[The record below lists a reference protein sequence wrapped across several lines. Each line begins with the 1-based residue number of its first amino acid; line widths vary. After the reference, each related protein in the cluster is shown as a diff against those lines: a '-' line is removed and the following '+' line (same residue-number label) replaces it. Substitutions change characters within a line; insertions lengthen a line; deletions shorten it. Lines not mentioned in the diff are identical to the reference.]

1 MISLI
6 NFMPFLFLAQETSEY
21 TPPQVSPFASLPG
34 LIIGMVIS
42 AFCFWKVFT
51 KAGQPGWASII
62 PIVNLYFLCKVAGR
76 PGWWLLLLLICFPI
90 FYIILCIDVAK
101 RFGQGGGFA
110 VGLIFL
116 GIIFFP
122 ILGFGSAQY
131 QGGAPA
137 VPV

>member
-1 MISLI
+1 MQSSSGGSDIAALI
-6 NFMPFLFLAQETSEY
+6 PCFIYFAVFLLVAI
-21 TPPQVSPFASLPG
+21 G
-34 LIIGMVIS
+34 L
-42 AFCFWKVFT
+42 WKVFE

-122 ILGFGSAQY
+122 I
-131 QGGAPA
+131 
-137 VPV
+137 